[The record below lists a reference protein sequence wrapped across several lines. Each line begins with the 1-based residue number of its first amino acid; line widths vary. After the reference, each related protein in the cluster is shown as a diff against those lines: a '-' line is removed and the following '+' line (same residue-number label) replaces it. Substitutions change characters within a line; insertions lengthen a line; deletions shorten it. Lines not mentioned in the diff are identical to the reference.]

1 MAGITSIPAI
11 AVCLNKPQSCPNSVF
26 KSRFWRLNSKNHCSP
41 FKAEYAL
48 ETQRSDLELQIRR
61 DDTQTV
67 YLEQQIEEME
77 SLLSPEQQQ
86 TELADKLTFT
96 VAQLKDSILS
106 SLPYRTTE
114 RLNSITEIEQQL
126 ISGELSS
133 SQATIRVWNLL
144 EDEKRLNRENSLD
157 KATIQFGGESVLAE
171 CRSDQFVA
179 LYCMTSD
186 GRLGFVERQG
196 SDWTWVE
203 VTDPSQQEGLRIPLP
218 TCKRECV
225 QGRISAQYFYP
236 RWVE

>member
-1 MAGITSIPAI
+1 
-11 AVCLNKPQSCPNSVF
+11 
-26 KSRFWRLNSKNHCSP
+26 
-41 FKAEYAL
+41 
-48 ETQRSDLELQIRR
+48 
-61 DDTQTV
+61 
-67 YLEQQIEEME
+67 
-77 SLLSPEQQQ
+77 LLSPDQQQ

-126 ISGELSS
+126 TSGELSS

-157 KATIQFGGESVLAE
+157 KATIQFGGESVLVEVA
-171 CRSDQFVA
+171 RIGMVA

-196 SDWTWVE
+196 TDWTWVE
-203 VTDPSQQEGLRIPLP
+203 VTDPSQQEGLRTLFTDLQKGVRSGSHILP
-218 TCKRECV
+218 NTFI
-225 QGRISAQYFYP
+225 QDG
-236 RWVE
+236 VE